1 MEMKY
6 FKVKK
11 KPQQYLQNVTSE
23 NNPDVTRRS

>member
-6 FKVKK
+6 FKKK
-11 KPQQYLQNVTSE
+11 TQQYLQNVTSE